1 MPSDVCDSDLHRS
14 RTDKTPHESLSPIRV
29 FPERSGTS
37 KYPVIW
43 FLVRCVLPPCPQR
56 FRQVSIE
63 RNWFLRSLGLARS
76 NYLKH
81 DRPCD
86 ADLVCLE
93 VDITPFQ
100 SKSSLIRKPV
110 PASSKTRVRSR
121 SPGLAISCG
130 TSLALS
136 TVGNFFRFAPCRTNR
151 IGLYLQISCRI
162 PWLKS
167 TLMIFLIFAQLDFAN
182 ASDLSQSSTSPALMR
197 LRV

>member
-100 SKSSLIRKPV
+100 SKK
-110 PASSKTRVRSR
+110 
-121 SPGLAISCG
+121 
-130 TSLALS
+130 
-136 TVGNFFRFAPCRTNR
+136 FAHPQA
-151 IGLYLQISCRI
+151 GAHVQQDEGS
-162 PWLKS
+162 
-167 TLMIFLIFAQLDFAN
+167 
-182 ASDLSQSSTSPALMR
+182 
-197 LRV
+197 

>member
-1 MPSDVCDSDLHRS
+1 MYNPSGPSCMRWNVRGFLKINFIGVSSWQRSVSGEHRLCRATLHRHLGGRAHSRLTRDSLEVGIVPERMPSDVCDSDLHRS

-86 ADLVCLE
+86 TDLVCLE
-93 VDITPFQ
+93 
-100 SKSSLIRKPV
+100 
-110 PASSKTRVRSR
+110 
-121 SPGLAISCG
+121 
-130 TSLALS
+130 
-136 TVGNFFRFAPCRTNR
+136 
-151 IGLYLQISCRI
+151 
-162 PWLKS
+162 
-167 TLMIFLIFAQLDFAN
+167 
-182 ASDLSQSSTSPALMR
+182 
-197 LRV
+197 